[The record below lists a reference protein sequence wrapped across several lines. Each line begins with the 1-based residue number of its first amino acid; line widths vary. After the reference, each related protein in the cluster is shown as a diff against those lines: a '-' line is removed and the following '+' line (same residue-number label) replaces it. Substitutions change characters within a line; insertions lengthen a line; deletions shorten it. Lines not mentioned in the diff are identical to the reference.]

1 MSVAMPEAK
10 SPSPAYLD
18 YRYGELSPRSLF
30 LGPAKLPRARLPRSG
45 NFHQRAKGSCG
56 PENDFGFQGRIIRG
70 LEQAVFGALT
80 VSPAQYNRPPDPGQ
94 ATVGTNAPGAGSG
107 SNQSSASSSGGG
119 SQSSGGGGSS
129 SSSSSS
135 GGSSNGSSSAAGGGP
150 PVTGSWSTPG
160 RGSSPPTGPLGSTPA
175 NDSPV
180 PLAGLPL
187 PVQFG
192 QGNSRASPCPEQ
204 ESRFGFPWP
213 ETPPGDAI
221 YVDCPNGYE
230 GQIGRYCR
238 PSGRWSRVAD
248 NCVSEDLKQVDNDLA
263 DGPRGIGPAIEVAS
277 RLRRSLDPDR
287 ILYDGEV
294 QVARKA
300 VRKLCDWDPLGFKD
314 TGVEDAADFVW
325 ASSGYL
331 RPQQLYIGA
340 VGRLLHK
347 NTKDLWDN
355 IRNADQVNETL
366 TPLVSEDEDDAEDDT
381 TFDPVISLVLKTE
394 EFGGKVAKFLNSS
407 IMELL
412 KTNETSIDFEAKK
425 VDISNF
431 SGLYYPPS
439 ASGVDFTGC
448 GDTTANGSS
457 AFFYLPSS
465 ALEKGNDQFAGVVN
479 ILFRDVPFLLE
490 GENQTSNGTVGSV
503 VMSSSVY
510 PPIKKRFTEPIK
522 IKFLHEEIPANTYSR
537 RCVFVNDGGDATE
550 ENQWSAEGCE
560 VEESTDTCTI
570 CSCNHLTNFA
580 ILMQPVDLELT
591 DDQQGALC
599 YITLVGSSVSL
610 LSLATTIFLLLFF
623 GCWKTER
630 SFLLMN
636 LVLALMAAQV
646 TFLAGIN
653 ATNNQT
659 TCRAVAILI
668 HYFFL
673 ASFFWMMAHG
683 IQLFFKVKSVFSA
696 TRDRRVEFFL
706 FGWIN
711 PGAIVIVTSG
721 VKPDGYE
728 IEK

>member
-1 MSVAMPEAK
+1 MSVAVESVRRTESRGTVHVPKWSTAFPSTSKEPFARQSKLPLRGVEPEGFVRRA
-10 SPSPAYLD
+10 SQTPI
-18 YRYGELSPRSLF
+18 
-30 LGPAKLPRARLPRSG
+30 PRARLPCSG
-45 NFHQRAKGSCG
+45 NLHQRAKGSCG
-56 PENDFGFQGRIIRG
+56 PENEFGFQAYRG
-70 LEQAVFGALT
+70 NLAEAGGEELQQPRRKSVLT
-80 VSPAQYNRPPDPGQ
+80 TIAGPGQ

-135 GGSSNGSSSAAGGGP
+135 GGSSNGSSSAAGGSP

-175 NDSPV
+175 NGSPV

-248 NCVSEDLKQVDNDLA
+248 NCVSEDLKQVDNDGTLPKRDGFRAAKLTLGASIGPLALA

-325 ASSGYL
+325 
-331 RPQQLYIGA
+331 LYIGA

-407 IMELL
+407 IMDLL
-412 KTNETSIDFEAKK
+412 KTNETSIGQYKTSSENLLGTCRVPAGYRPKRTMPARLLNPAGASRGYIPDGHRHFEAKK

-439 ASGVDFTGC
+439 AGGADFTGC
-448 GDTTANGSS
+448 ADTTANGSS

-465 ALEKGNDQFAGVVN
+465 ALEKGS
-479 ILFRDVPFLLE
+479 E
-490 GENQTSNGTVGSV
+490 TVARSSIQA
-503 VMSSSVY
+503 SSSAPGLAWVPDCCQEQY
-510 PPIKKRFTEPIK
+510 TGQ
-522 IKFLHEEIPANTYSR
+522 LLGSR
-537 RCVFVNDGGDATE
+537 A
-550 ENQWSAEGCE
+550 
-560 VEESTDTCTI
+560 
-570 CSCNHLTNFA
+570 
-580 ILMQPVDLELT
+580 
-591 DDQQGALC
+591 
-599 YITLVGSSVSL
+599 SL
-610 LSLATTIFLLLFF
+610 GTRLL
-623 GCWKTER
+623 
-630 SFLLMN
+630 
-636 LVLALMAAQV
+636 
-646 TFLAGIN
+646 
-653 ATNNQT
+653 
-659 TCRAVAILI
+659 
-668 HYFFL
+668 
-673 ASFFWMMAHG
+673 
-683 IQLFFKVKSVFSA
+683 
-696 TRDRRVEFFL
+696 
-706 FGWIN
+706 
-711 PGAIVIVTSG
+711 PGAVYRPAPRLQG
-721 VKPDGYE
+721 
-728 IEK
+728 